1 MNIHEFNVKPIFKP
15 TKTIKWM
22 VPDNIR
28 QYVKKVNIT
37 TWEIF
42 SQEDITLKPK
52 EVKFIMLGIGFIMS
66 EGVVLTSLSDSLTKK
81 RISLQNGVY
90 LTDTLN
96 MIIVLTN
103 NSIENIRIPKLTTLC
118 FVCYKKLWSIL
129 KNDRDERE
137 NIPRI
142 INHTRTTNR
151 PKCC

>member
-1 MNIHEFNVKPIFKP
+1 MNIHKFNVKPIYNP
-15 TKTIKWM
+15 TKTIKWLI
-22 VPDNIR
+22 PNETR

-52 EVKFIMLGIGFIMS
+52 EVKFIMLGIGFLMS

-103 NSIENIRIPKLTTLC
+103 NSTENIKISKMVTLC
-118 FVCYKKLWSIL
+118 FVCYNKL
-129 KNDRDERE
+129 
-137 NIPRI
+137 
-142 INHTRTTNR
+142 
-151 PKCC
+151 

>member
-1 MNIHEFNVKPIFKP
+1 MNIHKFNVKPIYNP
-15 TKTIKWM
+15 TKTIKWLI
-22 VPDNIR
+22 PNETR
-28 QYVKKVNIT
+28 QNVKKVNIS

-103 NSIENIRIPKLTTLC
+103 NSTENIRIPKLTALC
-118 FVCYKKLWSIL
+118 FVCYNKL
-129 KNDRDERE
+129 
-137 NIPRI
+137 
-142 INHTRTTNR
+142 
-151 PKCC
+151 

>member
-1 MNIHEFNVKPIFKP
+1 MNIHKFNVKPIYNP
-15 TKTIKWM
+15 TKTIKWLI
-22 VPDNIR
+22 PNENR

-37 TWEIF
+37 TWEIL

-52 EVKFIMLGIGFIMS
+52 EVKFIMLGIGFLMS

-103 NSIENIRIPKLTTLC
+103 NSTENIKIPKMVTLC
-118 FVCYKKLWSIL
+118 FVCYNKL
-129 KNDRDERE
+129 
-137 NIPRI
+137 
-142 INHTRTTNR
+142 
-151 PKCC
+151 

>member
-1 MNIHEFNVKPIFKP
+1 MNIHKFNVKPIFKP
-15 TKTIKWM
+15 TKTIKWLI
-22 VPDNIR
+22 PNETR

-52 EVKFIMLGIGFIMS
+52 EVKFIMLGIGFIIS

-90 LTDTLN
+90 LTDTRN

-103 NSIENIRIPKLTTLC
+103 NSTENIRIPKLTTLC
-118 FVCYKKLWSIL
+118 FVCYNKL
-129 KNDRDERE
+129 
-137 NIPRI
+137 
-142 INHTRTTNR
+142 
-151 PKCC
+151 

>member
-1 MNIHEFNVKPIFKP
+1 MNIHKFNTKPIFKP

-22 VPDNIR
+22 IPNETR

-52 EVKFIMLGIGFIMS
+52 EVKFIMLGIGFMMS

-96 MIIVLTN
+96 IITVLTN
-103 NSIENIRIPKLTTLC
+103 NSTENIRIPKLTTLC
-118 FVCYKKLWSIL
+118 FVCYKKL
-129 KNDRDERE
+129 
-137 NIPRI
+137 
-142 INHTRTTNR
+142 
-151 PKCC
+151 